1 VPVPVFGLRRLD
13 TLHVLKAFEFGADAV
28 LFATCPQER
37 DPFPETR
44 DKVERCILHARAVAG
59 ALGLESERLVL
70 CGMPEQGLIQPAV
83 IDELIQKIKE
93 MGPNPLQV

>member
-1 VPVPVFGLRRLD
+1 
-13 TLHVLKAFEFGADAV
+13 VLKAFEFGADAV

-44 DKVERCILHARAVAG
+44 DKVERCIMHASAVAG
-59 ALGLESERLVL
+59 ALGLESERLVM
-70 CGMPEQGLIQPAV
+70 CPMPLIEPAV

-93 MGPNPLQV
+93 MGPNPLQA